1 MEVDLGGIAAAVAAV
16 LFYLRL
22 IRAQRVL
29 LRGSPQSAHPS
40 LIRRWPLF
48 VLGLLLVLAG
58 AAAAAGALPHAPG
71 FEAKPWWWVPVA
83 LGFAVMTTSI

>member
-1 MEVDLGGIAAAVAAV
+1 MEVDLGGIAAAAAAV

-29 LRGSPQSAHPS
+29 FHGSGQGARPQ

-48 VLGLLLVLAG
+48 VLGLALVLAG
-58 AAAAAGALPHAPG
+58 AAAAAGVLPRGPA

-83 LGFAVMTTSI
+83 LGFAVLTTSI